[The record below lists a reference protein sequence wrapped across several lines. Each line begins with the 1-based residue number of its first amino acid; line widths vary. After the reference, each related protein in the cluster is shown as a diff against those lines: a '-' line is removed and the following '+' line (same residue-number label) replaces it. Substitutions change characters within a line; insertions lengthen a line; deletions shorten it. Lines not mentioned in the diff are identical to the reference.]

1 MFNGLNMAKH
11 TRKQTDEVEF
21 GDLHVNAF
29 KSRQYDEHSESSSR

>member
-1 MFNGLNMAKH
+1 MAKH